1 MNTDLVVFKLD
12 DMILAVAA
20 QQVREV
26 CRLNDYA
33 IYPMPKAPGFC
44 LGLIQLRGEMM
55 PLVTIEPW
63 VRGQMGAFDL
73 PTDIQRDEQRD
84 QQRDRQRDILIVNS
98 QFGPVAIPVQHII
111 CHQTFQVIERELQ
124 TEYIIVLPLDTVFQ
138 EVGVWQN

>member
-26 CRLNDYA
+26 CRLNDYT

-63 VRGQMGAFDL
+63 VRGQMGAVDL
-73 PTDIQRDEQRD
+73 PTDLQRD
-84 QQRDRQRDILIVNS
+84 QQKDRQRDVLIVNS
-98 QFGPVAIPVQHII
+98 QFGPIAIPVQHII
-111 CHQTFQVIERELQ
+111 CHQTFQVIHRELQ
-124 TEYIIVLPLDTVFQ
+124 TEYITVLSLDTVFQ
-138 EVGVWQN
+138 EVGTWQN